1 MNSTST
7 EVPVTEQGPGR
18 NARPASMPLR
28 VLVAED
34 DPATRTTLG
43 YILQANGF
51 HAETVPDG
59 QALVDQA
66 ISMPYDLILMDLQM
80 PEMDGIRALRLLRR
94 TEGTQRMPVI
104 VLSQH
109 TDRDR
114 VMQCADLGIAGFVVK
129 QNLNIEKLLRSIQA
143 ICEQAATETP
153 QVAQPAE
160 QRGEDQS
167 DEPQIDQAQ
176 WRLHVMELGRV
187 AREQAQSIVE
197 STDLPVLFAD
207 LPGQARDAVEAGD
220 EEAEDL
226 NDILEQESHLLLSV
240 LGMANRSQQTGT
252 RALDVDTAARWIGRA
267 GLEEILADDGGDRQI
282 AEEARPWLHR
292 WWVHSMAVGHIA
304 ATLARPLGIQVAQAR
319 TAGLIHDVGRA
330 LLLKSSLSDKAQR
343 CYDLGRNMAIATTFA
358 EQSLLGLN
366 HKQIGAEVCRR
377 YGVPALLGGVV
388 ETHDQDETQ
397 IQRLDSASAQM
408 ARLISAADALAKSDG
423 YASLPNDELRPIPAA
438 LAWHIQQINAQLNA
452 TLAELQTLLSWR
464 LGEQMPQRM
473 TQVVPMRGFTVA
485 MLTET
490 PLEANP
496 YLRFLAQAGAAV
508 QAVADPRELTSQQII
523 CDVLVID
530 QTDQSL
536 VGCLQTLRRLT
547 QSDYL
552 QAIPMLVLARRS
564 DDPETTLKQA
574 GLDLPIYA
582 TPIRMHTLCQS
593 IRRLIEQG

>member
-1 MNSTST
+1 MNQMTD
-7 EVPVTEQGPGR
+7 EVPMSAQGSVRTG
-18 NARPASMPLR
+18 RPASMPLR

-34 DPATRTTLG
+34 DPATRTALG

-51 HAETVPDG
+51 DADTVTHG
-59 QALVDQA
+59 QELLDQA
-66 ISMPYDLILMDLQM
+66 MAMPYDLILMDLQM

-94 TEGTQRMPVI
+94 TEGTQGMPVV

-114 VMQCADLGIAGFVVK
+114 VMQCADLGIAGFIVK
-129 QNLNIEKLLRSIQA
+129 QNLNIEKLLRSIRT
-143 ICEQAATETP
+143 ICEQATIQAPELPQPDTP
-153 QVAQPAE
+153 ADQPDPAE
-160 QRGEDQS
+160 PR
-167 DEPQIDQAQ
+167 IDQAQ

-187 AREQAQSIVE
+187 AKEQAQSIME
-197 STDLPVLFAD
+197 ATDLPVLFSD
-207 LPGQARDAVEAGD
+207 LPEQARHAVEAGD
-220 EEAEDL
+220 EEADDL
-226 NDILEQESHLLLSV
+226 NDILEQEPGLLLGV

-252 RALDVDTAARWIGRA
+252 RAMDVDTAARWIGRA
-267 GLEEILADDGGDRQI
+267 GLEEILADVGGERISEQ
-282 AEEARPWLHR
+282 AQPWFYR

-304 ATLARPLGIQVAQAR
+304 ATLAKPLGMNSAQAR
-319 TAGLIHDVGRA
+319 TAGLIHDIGRA
-330 LLLKSSLSDKAQR
+330 LLLNSSLSDKAQR

-358 EQSLLGLN
+358 EQSLLGMN
-366 HKQIGAEVCRR
+366 HKQVGAEVCRR
-377 YGVPALLGGVV
+377 YGVPALLGGVT

-408 ARLISAADALAKSDG
+408 ARLISAADALAKCDG
-423 YASLPNDELRPIPAA
+423 YAGLPNDELRPIPSA
-438 LAWHIQQINAQLNA
+438 LAWHVQQINAQLNA

-464 LGEQMPQRM
+464 LGDQMPERM

-485 MLTET
+485 MLSEA

-508 QAVADPRELTSQQII
+508 QAVSDPRELTSQQII

-536 VGCLQTLRRLT
+536 VGCLQTLRRLS

-552 QAIPMLVLARRS
+552 EAIPMLVLARRS

>member
-1 MNSTST
+1 
-7 EVPVTEQGPGR
+7 
-18 NARPASMPLR
+18 
-28 VLVAED
+28 
-34 DPATRTTLG
+34 
-43 YILQANGF
+43 
-51 HAETVPDG
+51 
-59 QALVDQA
+59 
-66 ISMPYDLILMDLQM
+66 
-80 PEMDGIRALRLLRR
+80 
-94 TEGTQRMPVI
+94 
-104 VLSQH
+104 
-109 TDRDR
+109 
-114 VMQCADLGIAGFVVK
+114 
-129 QNLNIEKLLRSIQA
+129 
-143 ICEQAATETP
+143 
-153 QVAQPAE
+153 
-160 QRGEDQS
+160 
-167 DEPQIDQAQ
+167 
-176 WRLHVMELGRV
+176 MELGRV